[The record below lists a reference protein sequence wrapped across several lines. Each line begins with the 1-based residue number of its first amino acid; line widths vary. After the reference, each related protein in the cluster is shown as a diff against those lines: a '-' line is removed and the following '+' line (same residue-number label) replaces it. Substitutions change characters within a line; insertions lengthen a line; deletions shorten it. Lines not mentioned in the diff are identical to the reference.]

1 MLPALT
7 FPAPAERALFWGKK
21 QSKYRPEPRVP
32 EKGWEPGILQ
42 FSSCWDVSLIG
53 DTWLNP
59 CPCLGSWHLW
69 GQNAWWLIGCRYGT
83 EVPVVKG
90 KKKVKNRTCCQHF
103 VGSGVACL
111 TQSVAEKVFFVRG
124 QESEAKASGG
134 CRVQPWGTELLH
146 LHPPSLYRGA
156 GGDLAVGPCYC
167 CTSGESLLQLPRKFM
182 LISYCLG
189 VFTVFFSSYT
199 YVWSEQWRLLSPFPC
214 VLKAIWDAVASTQ
227 LSLWKGTASPSSGVL
242 FVL

>member
-1 MLPALT
+1 M
-7 FPAPAERALFWGKK
+7 
-21 QSKYRPEPRVP
+21 
-32 EKGWEPGILQ
+32 PGG
-42 FSSCWDVSLIG
+42 SLG
-53 DTWLNP
+53 A
-59 CPCLGSWHLW
+59 GM
-69 GQNAWWLIGCRYGT
+69 GQKFLLLR
-83 EVPVVKG
+83 G

-146 LHPPSLYRGA
+146 LHPPVSLQRCRWRP
-156 GGDLAVGPCYC
+156 GGGTLLLLCQWGEFPAATQEIHADKLLSWSFYC
-167 CTSGESLLQLPRKFM
+167 
-182 LISYCLG
+182 
-189 VFTVFFSSYT
+189 FFSSYT

>member
-42 FSSCWDVSLIG
+42 FSSCWDVSLID
-53 DTWLNP
+53 DTRLNP

-146 LHPPSLYRGA
+146 LHPLVSLQRCRWRP
-156 GGDLAVGPCYC
+156 GGGTLLLLCQWGEFAAATQEIHADKLLSWSFYCFFFLLHLRLIRAVKAP
-167 CTSGESLLQLPRKFM
+167 ESLPLCVESHMRC
-182 LISYCLG
+182 SCLN
-189 VFTVFFSSYT
+189 SA
-199 YVWSEQWRLLSPFPC
+199 EPLERDC
-214 VLKAIWDAVASTQ
+214 
-227 LSLWKGTASPSSGVL
+227 
-242 FVL
+242 